1 MNNPFAAMVGLV
13 AGLIALMFCIA
24 VTPAHAEGNDTPGQL
39 VTLCQQTGETTP
51 VDVLRD
57 CAKGYQNICPGGYD
71 LGQVIVNVTSTPY
84 WVAAEVTCKPITKT

>member
-1 MNNPFAAMVGLV
+1 MRNTLIFLACGL
-13 AGLIALMFCIA
+13 A
-24 VTPAHAEGNDTPGQL
+24 VIILAVWTNGARAEGNDSGGQL